1 MVLSVLAIQLEGSGG
16 DFSDEGD
23 KYCNGLPVDTGHYY
37 YYYSLLSEGSCR
49 LDILD
54 TWLTALCTYSMI
66 VNMSKR

>member
-23 KYCNGLPVDTGHYY
+23 NSGLPVDTGHYY

-54 TWLTALCTYSMI
+54 T
-66 VNMSKR
+66 